1 MECLQIDFN
10 MLLCFI
16 LFKEGILSLLTAR
29 PVYKPF
35 AYPQFYEFW
44 KKAHQSHWLADE
56 VSMASDIND
65 WKTVLSP
72 TEKLLIGQILK
83 GFTQSE
89 IFIEDY
95 WASFVARKFKVPEI
109 QMMAHTF
116 AAFESI
122 HADGYDKLNSSL
134 GLEDYEAFMHEP
146 ATKAKIDRL
155 MIAGG
160 KSKTDIA
167 QSLAVFSAFN
177 EGVNLFSS
185 FAILLNFTRFNKM
198 KGMGQIISWSI
209 NDEQLHSQAGCML
222 FNQLVKENPEIWTDE
237 LKKEIYEA
245 ARTTIELEDNFID
258 KAFELGEV
266 QGLTKH
272 QMKQFIR
279 HRANEKLVEIGL
291 KSNWKNL
298 DKVAIDE
305 MQWFSVLSQ
314 GTSLHDFFAGKDGA
328 GYSKSLQDWS
338 KIWE

>member
-1 MECLQIDFN
+1 M
-10 MLLCFI
+10 
-16 LFKEGILSLLTAR
+16 SLLKPR

-35 AYPQFYEFW
+35 QFPEYYNIW
-44 KKAHQSHWLADE
+44 KKAHQSHWIADE

-65 WKTVLSP
+65 WKTVL
-72 TEKLLIGQILK
+72 TDGEKQLIGNILK

-95 WASFVARKFKVPEI
+95 WASFIAKKFKIPEI

-134 GLEDYEAFMHEP
+134 GLDDYEAFLHEP
-146 ATKAKIDRL
+146 ETKAKIDRL
-155 MIAGG
+155 MSAKGKTISEIAR
-160 KSKTDIA
+160 SI
-167 QSLAVFSAFN
+167 AVFSAFN

-222 FNQLVKENPEIWTDE
+222 FNQIIKDNTDIWTDE
-237 LKKEIYEA
+237 LKKEIYDA
-245 ARTTIELEDNFID
+245 ARLTIELEDNFID
-258 KAFELGEV
+258 KAFEFGDVE
-266 QGLTKH
+266 GLSKH
-272 QMKQFIR
+272 QMKNFIR
-279 HRANEKLVEIGL
+279 HRANEKLQEIGL

-298 DKVAIDE
+298 DKKAIDD
-305 MQWFSVLSQ
+305 MQWFNVLST
-314 GTSLHDFFAGKDGA
+314 GATHFDFFAGRDGSA
-328 GYSKSLQDWS
+328 YSKGAIDWD
-338 KIWE
+338 KMWE

>member
-1 MECLQIDFN
+1 M
-10 MLLCFI
+10 
-16 LFKEGILSLLTAR
+16 SLLKPR

-35 AYPQFYEFW
+35 QYGQFYDIW
-44 KKAHQSHWLADE
+44 KKAHQSHWIADE

-65 WKTVLSP
+65 WKTILTD
-72 TEKLLIGQILK
+72 TEKQLVGHILK
-83 GFTQSE
+83 GFTVSE
-89 IFIEDY
+89 IFIEDF
-95 WASFVARKFKVPEI
+95 WSSKVSRWFKVPEV

-134 GLEDYEAFMHEP
+134 GLEDYEAFLHEP

-155 MIAGG
+155 MMSSG
-160 KSKTDIA
+160 KTKTDIA
-167 QSLAVFSAFN
+167 KSLAVFSAFN

-222 FNQLVKENPEIWTDE
+222 FNEFIKENPEIWTDE
-237 LKKEIYEA
+237 LKKELYDA
-245 ARTTIELEDNFID
+245 ARLTIELEDDFID

-279 HRANEKLVEIGL
+279 HRANDKLQEIGL
-291 KSNWKNL
+291 KSNWRNL
-298 DKVAIDE
+298 DKEAIDQ
-305 MQWFSVLSQ
+305 MQWFTVLANGVS
-314 GTSLHDFFAGKDGA
+314 HADFFAGKVTD
-328 GYSKSLQDWS
+328 YTKSNQNWD
-338 KIWE
+338 KIWEKE

>member
-1 MECLQIDFN
+1 M
-10 MLLCFI
+10 
-16 LFKEGILSLLTAR
+16 SLLKAR

-35 AYPQFYEFW
+35 TYPEYYDLW
-44 KKAHQSHWLADE
+44 KKAHQSHWMADE

-65 WKTVLSP
+65 WKTVLTDS
-72 TEKLLIGQILK
+72 ERQLVGHILK
-83 GFTQSE
+83 GFTVSE

-95 WASFVARKFKVPEI
+95 WSSKISRWFKVPEI

-155 MIAGG
+155 MVAGG
-160 KSKTDIA
+160 KSKIEIA
-167 QSLAVFSAFN
+167 KSLAVFSAFN

-222 FNQLVKENPEIWTDE
+222 FNQLVKENPEIWNDE
-237 LKKEIYEA
+237 LKKDLYDA
-245 ARTTIELEDNFID
+245 ARITIELEDNFID

-272 QMKQFIR
+272 QMKNFIR
-279 HRANEKLVEIGL
+279 HRANEKLQEIGL
-291 KSNWKNL
+291 KSNWRNL
-298 DKVAIDE
+298 DKIAIDE

-314 GTSLHDFFAGKDGA
+314 GVSHADFFAGKVTDYA
-328 GYSKSLQDWS
+328 KSNQDWD
-338 KIWE
+338 KIWEKE